1 MEGAMIPS
9 LTLVLSSKDDVAR
22 ADAILSGLSSRYEIV
37 ACGPDAARDGAVDRF
52 QWTTL
57 APDLRT
63 ALQRATGDLVAIA
76 DPGADLSEIG
86 WLMPWAS
93 ECPVIRS
100 EHAPAGWLKFLR
112 APAPAITLIRRTE
125 LRRLLSNAV
134 GSHDAHGLAAA
145 AERAGLPVAVP
156 RPSLVA

>member
-1 MEGAMIPS
+1 MEGVMIPS
-9 LTLVLSSKDDVAR
+9 LTLILSSPDDIAR
-22 ADAILSGLSSRYEIV
+22 ADSVLRGLSSRYEIV
-37 ACGPDAARDGAVDRF
+37 ACGTGSAHDGTADRF
-52 QWTTL
+52 QWTTA

-76 DPGADLSEIG
+76 DPGADLTDIG
-86 WLMPWAS
+86 WLIPWAS
-93 ECPVIRS
+93 ECPVILS

-134 GSHDAHGLAAA
+134 SHDAHGLAAA